1 MTLGAAA
8 CRHCGHVGKSS
19 SVCEANRERL
29 VKHALITGG
38 AGFIGSHLAEA
49 LIARDYRVTVVDDES
64 TGTAENLAAVRDHFN
79 FSFVHGTVADKAL
92 VRQLVG
98 DVDEVYHLA
107 AAVGVQLISTAPIH
121 TIETNIYPTELIL
134 NELLRRKRDG
144 YAVKLFL
151 ASSSEVYGKN
161 PKPLWTEDDDLVF
174 GPTTRPRWSYGASK
188 AIDEFLAL
196 AYWRQHRLPVVIGRF
211 FNVVGP
217 RQTGRYG
224 MVLPR
229 FVEAALAGRPLVV
242 HDDGHQVRCF
252 AHVNDVVRSVIELME
267 TDAAV
272 AGVFNIG
279 SDQPVSIL
287 QLAKSVIA
295 AVNPQARN
303 RLSELCRGLRPGF
316 RGRPLADPRPV
327 APAAHDPLPPRVRP
341 GSHDPR
347 RHRADPSPPK
357 TLVATHVPNRTAKSS
372 NTSGA
377 TACLSSSAFLCIGKN
392 GGNRSNTRGSGY
404 RRPAGLEWYLLAH
417 PGVFGPGDA
426 EPGRQGSNLPS
437 GHCTS

>member
-1 MTLGAAA
+1 
-8 CRHCGHVGKSS
+8 
-19 SVCEANRERL
+19 

-49 LIARDYRVTVVDDES
+49 LLARDYRVTVVDDES
-64 TGTAENLAAVRDHFN
+64 TGTAENLAAVREHFN
-79 FSFVHGTVADKAL
+79 FSFMHGTVADKAL
-92 VRQLVG
+92 VRQLVS

-144 YAVKLFL
+144 YSVKLFL

-161 PKPLWTEDDDLVF
+161 PKPLWAEDDDLVF
-174 GPTTRPRWSYGASK
+174 GPTTRGRWSYGASK

-196 AYWRQHRLPVVIGRF
+196 AYWRQHRLPVVIARF

-229 FVEAALAGRPLVV
+229 FVDAALAGRPLVV

-252 AHVNDVVRSVIELME
+252 AHVYDVVRSVIELMDTE
-267 TDAAV
+267 AAV
-272 AGVFNIG
+272 AGVFNVG

-287 QLAKSVIA
+287 QLAKTVIA
-295 AVNPQARN
+295 AINPQLEIAFQTYAEAYDQDFEDVRSRIPDLSRLRRTIRFRPEFELDSTIRDVIEQART
-303 RLSELCRGLRPGF
+303 RP
-316 RGRPLADPRPV
+316 
-327 APAAHDPLPPRVRP
+327 
-341 GSHDPR
+341 
-347 RHRADPSPPK
+347 RH
-357 TLVATHVPNRTAKSS
+357 
-372 NTSGA
+372 
-377 TACLSSSAFLCIGKN
+377 
-392 GGNRSNTRGSGY
+392 
-404 RRPAGLEWYLLAH
+404 
-417 PGVFGPGDA
+417 
-426 EPGRQGSNLPS
+426 
-437 GHCTS
+437 